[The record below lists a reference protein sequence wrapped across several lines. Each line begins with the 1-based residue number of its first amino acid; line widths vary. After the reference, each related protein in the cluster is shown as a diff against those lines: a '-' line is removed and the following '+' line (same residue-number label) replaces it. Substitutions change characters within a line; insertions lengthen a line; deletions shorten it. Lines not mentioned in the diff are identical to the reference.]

1 MTNLGE
7 VAIFLAVT
15 TEVKGYIDFDKGVLK
30 LDQKPQNNLQTWVRE
45 LVATRPSGHLHRL
58 VYVK

>member
-7 VAIFLAVT
+7 VAKFLAVT

-30 LDQKPQNNLQTWVRE
+30 LDQKPQKQS
-45 LVATRPSGHLHRL
+45 PDIGSGSLSQPVPRGT
-58 VYVK
+58 YTAWCM